1 MSNAPASQ
9 ISKQD
14 ADRGDFE
21 MFVELCW
28 RIHLRD
34 GGSPRESMQ
43 MALKVMAE
51 THRQIMA
58 EGGDA

>member
-34 GGSPRESMQ
+34 GGTVREAMDTALEMMVETARE
-43 MALKVMAE
+43 MAK
-51 THRQIMA
+51 A
-58 EGGDA
+58 EGGN